1 MRESKPTKLRLIKW
15 FQCSPDGRP
24 VFETA
29 GDSIFE
35 SRQKCALI
43 FYEGAEN
50 ALEQM
55 RAEGMI
61 EKRFEIIEIE

>member
-1 MRESKPTKLRLIKW
+1 MPKSKPAKLRLIKW
-15 FQCSPDGRP
+15 FQYHSDGRP
-24 VFETA
+24 LFETA

-35 SRQKCALI
+35 SRQKCALV
-43 FYEGAEN
+43 FYRGEKD

-55 RAEGMI
+55 REEGMV